1 MLSNL
6 KKRGLDEISKLGEP
20 CALEPIHA
28 YLFHTN
34 PIRTVKNGHCWKMIG
49 LIIKV
54 EKVVEDVDVL
64 WMIKNKKSFNWRML
78 MQIIIEVNGIKIRKN
93 NQKIRFENLK
103 KCWK

>member
-1 MLSNL
+1 
-6 KKRGLDEISKLGEP
+6 
-20 CALEPIHA
+20 
-28 YLFHTN
+28 
-34 PIRTVKNGHCWKMIG
+34 MIG